1 MKRLIDR
8 GNSSLLIE
16 MSGMIG
22 NVLNDDTNGNGD
34 GDDCA
39 LHIQQDEDFYRMDF
53 AITSIRMNDGLC
65 NESVMSEWD
74 LSVYPNLKELTV
86 GDDCIRYMSSVVLS
100 GFACLEKVA
109 IGCNCGNSAAGGRFE
124 LAHCGQL
131 RSMRIGSDSCVE
143 WGEFVLKDCS
153 LVAEVSI
160 GDGSFV
166 VCVQA
171 VFESNGRAAD
181 ERLDLPELNQ
191 LKIGREVFKGNED
204 KDSSFVL
211 KGDCGGDE

>member
-1 MKRLIDR
+1 M
-8 GNSSLLIE
+8 LIE

-34 GDDCA
+34 GDDCV

-109 IGCNCGNSAAGGRFE
+109 IGCNCGSSAAGGRFE

-131 RSMRIGSDSCVE
+131 RSVRIGSDSCVE

-166 VCVQA
+166 ACVQA
-171 VFESNGRAAD
+171 VFESNGRAGD

-204 KDSSFVL
+204 KDSSFVM
-211 KGDCGGDE
+211 KGDCGGEQ